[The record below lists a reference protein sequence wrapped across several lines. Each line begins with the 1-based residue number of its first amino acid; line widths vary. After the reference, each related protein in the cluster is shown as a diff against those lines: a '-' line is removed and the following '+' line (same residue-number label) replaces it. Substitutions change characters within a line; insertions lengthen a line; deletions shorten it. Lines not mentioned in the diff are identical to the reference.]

1 MKVMLAPRSMTRDI
15 WERRCSLWML
25 SKVREAV
32 GLTANLGISLT
43 VEIFWIVTLLV
54 RDIDVSK
61 LSSLSDDRNTLDL
74 RH

>member
-1 MKVMLAPRSMTRDI
+1 
-15 WERRCSLWML
+15 ML